1 MACFR
6 GALVVFLVVALP
18 AASVRAQQPAAPAP
32 YDAPDPWV
40 TPVPGAAPP
49 ANGYGHAAA
58 GAPTPMQLVAFDNQK
73 KSVPL
78 AVVLELFVFPG
89 LGSIYGDHPAGA
101 VIEWA
106 GILGGI
112 ALVIVGAN
120 QVERTVFTP
129 GGPRTTG
136 NDTNA
141 AVFIAAGCVAIVG
154 GRVYGIVDSWRST
167 NAYNAGL
174 ARRLGLPP
182 LAATVA
188 PMSTDRGLAW
198 GPTLQLRF

>member
-1 MACFR
+1 MAWLR

-18 AASVRAQQPAAPAP
+18 AASVRAQQPAAPGP

-40 TPVPGAAPP
+40 TPVPAPP
-49 ANGYGHAAA
+49 ASGYGRPVP
-58 GAPTPMQLVAFDNQK
+58 GAPTPMQLVAYDNQK

-89 LGSIYGDHPAGA
+89 IGSIYGDHAQGA
-101 VIEWA
+101 LITWGGLIS
-106 GILGGI
+106 GIV
-112 ALVIVGAN
+112 LVVVGATKL
-120 QVERTVFTP
+120 EHTVYTP

-136 NDTNA
+136 DDDA
-141 AVFIAAGCVAIVG
+141 AAGFIIAGVVAIVG
-154 GRVYGIVDSWRST
+154 GRVYGVVDAWRST
-167 NAYNAGL
+167 SAYNAGL

-188 PMSTDRGLAW
+188 PMSTARGLAW
-198 GPTLQLRF
+198 GPALQLRF